1 MFKDYIKKLLDKTTI
16 DEKIKVQ
23 LTMLD
28 LKARRE
34 IDRLANKQFKNGFLT
49 GLVVGVFVLLAFLT
63 ATGNL

>member
-16 DEKIKVQ
+16 DEKIKAQ

-28 LKARRE
+28 LKARKE
-34 IDRLANKQFKNGFLT
+34 IDRLANKQFKSGFLM
-49 GLVVGVFVLLAFLT
+49 GFVVGVFGLLAFLT